1 MPIITDHMFKNSKV
15 CVILDFYVAS
25 YKQQN
30 SNGLKRRIIGSQNKK
45 KKISC
50 AASSIMVDLVMSPSP
65 ISVPLSALPSMGWL
79 YP

>member
-1 MPIITDHMFKNSKV
+1 MPIIPDHMFKNRKV

-45 KKISC
+45 NIY
-50 AASSIMVDLVMSPSP
+50 IMCSFFNH
-65 ISVPLSALPSMGWL
+65 G
-79 YP
+79 